1 MSINQMGPSYL
12 TPLLFTEHELYSG
25 KHGGVLT
32 FFFFGKIKAQTPQQA
47 EREPIKGSDKKSRIA
62 SPPKKR

>member
-32 FFFFGKIKAQTPQQA
+32 FFFFGKIK
-47 EREPIKGSDKKSRIA
+47 ENKGELLIIHAVDHCNFWL
-62 SPPKKR
+62 

>member
-1 MSINQMGPSYL
+1 MGPSYL

-32 FFFFGKIKAQTPQQA
+32 FFFFGKIKDN
-47 EREPIKGSDKKSRIA
+47 KGELLGIHAVDHYNFWL
-62 SPPKKR
+62 